1 MSLYLKQSA
10 ILFGFTLL
18 GEALHRLLPLPIP
31 AAVYGLV
38 LLFVALYLKIV
49 KVEQI
54 NKVSDFLLTILPVL
68 FVSPAVNLLESWGI
82 LAPQVVTIAL
92 LVVSS
97 TILVFLVAGVVAQL
111 FLQKGARPWIGFLN
125 FLFCR

>member
-1 MSLYLKQSA
+1 MTLYLKQSA
-10 ILFGFTLL
+10 WIFGFTLL

-31 AAVYGLV
+31 AAVYGLM
-38 LLFVALYLKIV
+38 LLFVALCLKLV

-54 NKVSDFLLTILPVL
+54 NKVSDFLLTILPIL

-82 LAPQVVTIAL
+82 VAPHVIPIAL

-97 TILVFLVAGVVAQL
+97 TVLVFAVAGVVSQ
-111 FLQKGARPWIGFLN
+111 
-125 FLFCR
+125 LFCRKEQDDGMDS

>member
-10 ILFGFTLL
+10 LLFGFTLL
-18 GEALHRLLPLPIP
+18 AEALHRLLPLPIP

-38 LLFVALYLKIV
+38 LLFAALCLKIV

-54 NKVSDFLLTILPVL
+54 SKVSDFLLTILPIL

-111 FLQKGARPWIGFLN
+111 F
-125 FLFCR
+125 CRKEQDHGLDS

>member
-1 MSLYLKQSA
+1 MTLYLKQSA
-10 ILFGFTLL
+10 WIFGFTLL

-38 LLFVALYLKIV
+38 LLFVALCLKLV

-54 NKVSDFLLTILPVL
+54 NKVSDFLLTILPIL

-82 LAPQVVTIAL
+82 VAPHVIPIAL

-97 TILVFLVAGVVAQL
+97 TVLVFAVAGVVSQ
-111 FLQKGARPWIGFLN
+111 
-125 FLFCR
+125 LFCRKEQDDGMDS

>member
-1 MSLYLKQSA
+1 MTLYLKQSA
-10 ILFGFTLL
+10 WIFGFTLL

-38 LLFVALYLKIV
+38 LLFVALCLKLV

-54 NKVSDFLLTILPVL
+54 NKVSDFLLTILPIL

-82 LAPQVVTIAL
+82 VAPHVIPIAL

-97 TILVFLVAGVVAQL
+97 TVLVFAVAGMVSQ
-111 FLQKGARPWIGFLN
+111 
-125 FLFCR
+125 LFCRKEQDDGMDS

>member
-1 MSLYLKQSA
+1 MTLYLKQSA
-10 ILFGFTLL
+10 WIFGFTLM

-31 AAVYGLV
+31 AAVYGLM
-38 LLFVALYLKIV
+38 LLFVALCLKLV

-54 NKVSDFLLTILPVL
+54 NKVSDFLLTILPIL

-82 LAPQVVTIAL
+82 VAPHVIPIAL

-97 TILVFLVAGVVAQL
+97 TVLVFAVAGVVSQ
-111 FLQKGARPWIGFLN
+111 
-125 FLFCR
+125 LFCRKEQDDGMDS

>member
-1 MSLYLKQSA
+1 MTLYLKQSTW
-10 ILFGFTLL
+10 IFGFTLL

-38 LLFVALYLKIV
+38 LLFAALCLKLV

-54 NKVSDFLLTILPVL
+54 NKVSDFLLTILPIL

-82 LAPQVVTIAL
+82 LAPHVIPIAL
-92 LVVSS
+92 LVLSS
-97 TILVFLVAGVVAQL
+97 TVLVFAVAGIVAQL
-111 FLQKGARPWIGFLN
+111 FCKKEASDGLDS
-125 FLFCR
+125 

>member
-1 MSLYLKQSA
+1 MTLYLKQSA
-10 ILFGFTLL
+10 WIFGFTLL

-38 LLFVALYLKIV
+38 LLFVALCLKLV

-54 NKVSDFLLTILPVL
+54 NKVSDFLLTILPIL

-82 LAPQVVTIAL
+82 VAPNVIPIIL

-97 TILVFLVAGVVAQL
+97 TVLVFAVAGVISQ
-111 FLQKGARPWIGFLN
+111 
-125 FLFCR
+125 LFCRKEHGDGMDS

>member
-38 LLFVALYLKIV
+38 LLFAALCLKIV

-54 NKVSDFLLTILPVL
+54 SKVSDFLLTILPIL

-82 LAPQVVTIAL
+82 LAPQVVAIAL

-97 TILVFLVAGVVAQL
+97 TILVFFVAGVVAQL
-111 FLQKGARPWIGFLN
+111 FCGKEKDHGLDS
-125 FLFCR
+125 

>member
-1 MSLYLKQSA
+1 MILYLKQSA
-10 ILFGFTLL
+10 WIFGFTLL
-18 GEALHRLLPLPIP
+18 GEALNRLLPLPIP

-38 LLFVALYLKIV
+38 LLFAALCLKII

-82 LAPQVVTIAL
+82 LAPHVIPIAL
-92 LVVSS
+92 LVLSS
-97 TILVFLVAGVVAQL
+97 TVLVFAVAGLVSQL
-111 FLQKGARPWIGFLN
+111 FCGKEKDHGMDS
-125 FLFCR
+125 

>member
-38 LLFVALYLKIV
+38 LLFVIP
-49 KVEQI
+49 I
-54 NKVSDFLLTILPVL
+54 
-68 FVSPAVNLLESWGI
+68 
-82 LAPQVVTIAL
+82 
-92 LVVSS
+92 
-97 TILVFLVAGVVAQL
+97 
-111 FLQKGARPWIGFLN
+111 
-125 FLFCR
+125 